1 MKRIIATLLIFLL
14 IINIYIP
21 SSNATSIQ
29 AYNDYS
35 EGVGG
40 LTVLNEGSL
49 EMTKEALD
57 ASGQNNGSAIVTA
70 LLEILA
76 IVPQIGH
83 WIISKIV
90 LNNEVNYISEDG
102 SEHSFFTI
110 QDMLFGKFYL
120 FDIDFFNIK
129 NTGDPNTDVVNKLKE
144 NVSIWYVSVRNIAIV
159 LSALILIYIAI
170 RLAIS
175 LSASNKPAEVAKY
188 RKMITSWLIGIILI
202 FLVHYLVRIL
212 FYINDVII
220 NFIYNIIPKGTT
232 GENIEKIILVDSW
245 NHIAGARGINK
256 LAYVVL
262 YWAIVY
268 YEVKF
273 FIMYLKRLLS
283 TFFLMIIGPL
293 VCMIY
298 PIDFVGDGRSQSFI
312 TWFKILLS
320 NILMQA
326 IHLTIFIV
334 FIFTA
339 NEIATEAP
347 LVAIAFFATLSN
359 GEKIIKQIFGLNGES
374 LKDIKFKR
382 LKIR

>member
-90 LNNEVNYISEDG
+90 LNN
-102 SEHSFFTI
+102 
-110 QDMLFGKFYL
+110 
-120 FDIDFFNIK
+120 
-129 NTGDPNTDVVNKLKE
+129 VVNKLKE